1 MDDIKFNL
9 NVMSVARNRNRHV
22 TKMFHRFD
30 GKAQMYLYFLS
41 HSRER
46 WAWVGVADAA
56 HTNCA
61 CVCVFSLLGLLAVR
75 GIAVNSQLKCATCR
89 QPTKCQPLTFS
100 TVHRN
105 PSKSWPINNAGRTSK
120 GHPMIDGRDPRE
132 VGSSD
137 RYSAYQK
144 IAMSELFKTR

>member
-1 MDDIKFNL
+1 MLCLSLEIETDTWPKCFIDSTGKHKCIFTFW
-9 NVMSVARNRNRHV
+9 V
-22 TKMFHRFD
+22 TLASGGR
-30 GKAQMYLYFLS
+30 G
-41 HSRER
+41 
-46 WAWVGVADAA
+46 WAWQMR
-56 HTNCA
+56 HTQIVRACV